1 MNFLSAISSRKGNGE
16 FFVFKIDFLCYNDN
30 VKLYISKGKTKMD
43 NIVDFKGD
51 IKISDSVVA
60 SIAGLAA
67 SEIDGVD
74 SLSGNL
80 TNEIVAKFGIKN
92 NSKGVKLDINQ
103 GSVVADIYVNVIY
116 GFSIPDV
123 SSKVQEKVKQAIESM
138 TGLNVI
144 GVNVRVVGITVKV

>member
-1 MNFLSAISSRKGNGE
+1 MEKNL
-16 FFVFKIDFLCYNDN
+16 
-30 VKLYISKGKTKMD
+30 
-43 NIVDFKGD
+43 DFKGD

-92 NSKGVKLDINQ
+92 NSKGVKLEINQ
-103 GSVVADIYVNVIY
+103 GSVIADIYVNVFY

-123 SSKVQEKVKQAIESM
+123 SAKVQEKVKQAIESM
-138 TGLNVI
+138 TGLTVV

>member
-1 MNFLSAISSRKGNGE
+1 MEVASFYIILKGIITVDQ
-16 FFVFKIDFLCYNDN
+16 F
-30 VKLYISKGKTKMD
+30 MD

-80 TNEIVAKFGIKN
+80 TNEIVAKFGIRN
-92 NSKGVKLDINQ
+92 NSKGVKLAINS

-116 GFSIPDV
+116 GFSIPGV
-123 SSKVQEKVKQAIESM
+123 SAKVQEKVKQAIESM
-138 TGLNVI
+138 TGLTVV
-144 GVNVRVVGITVKV
+144 GVNVRIVGVTVRV

>member
-1 MNFLSAISSRKGNGE
+1 MNIYSGFQDRYRNI
-16 FFVFKIDFLCYNDN
+16 
-30 VKLYISKGKTKMD
+30 GKRSFIME
-43 NIVDFKGD
+43 NNVDFKGD
-51 IKISDSVVA
+51 VKISDSVVA

-67 SEIDGVD
+67 SEIAGVD

-92 NSKGVKLDINQ
+92 NSKGVKLEINQ
-103 GSVVADIYVNVIY
+103 GSVIADIYVNVVY

-123 SSKVQEKVKQAIESM
+123 SAKVQEKVKQAIESM
-138 TGLNVI
+138 TGLTVV

>member
-1 MNFLSAISSRKGNGE
+1 
-16 FFVFKIDFLCYNDN
+16 
-30 VKLYISKGKTKMD
+30 MD
-43 NIVDFKGD
+43 NNLDFKGD

-92 NSKGVKLDINQ
+92 NSKGVKLEINQ
-103 GSVVADIYVNVIY
+103 GSVIADIYVNVVY

-123 SSKVQEKVKQAIESM
+123 SAKVQEKVKQAIESM
-138 TGLNVI
+138 TGLTVV

>member
-1 MNFLSAISSRKGNGE
+1 M
-16 FFVFKIDFLCYNDN
+16 
-30 VKLYISKGKTKMD
+30 GKQ
-43 NIVDFKGD
+43 VDFKGD

-67 SEIDGVD
+67 SETEGVN

-103 GSVVADIYVNVIY
+103 GDVVADIYVDVIY
-116 GFSIPDV
+116 GYSIPDV
-123 SSKVQEKVKQAIESM
+123 SAKVQEKVKQAIESM
-138 TGLNVI
+138 TGLNVV

>member
-1 MNFLSAISSRKGNGE
+1 MKTCDLK
-16 FFVFKIDFLCYNDN
+16 YNSERN
-30 VKLYISKGKTKMD
+30 VTMEKNL
-43 NIVDFKGD
+43 DFKGD

-67 SEIDGVD
+67 SEIAGVD

-80 TNEIVAKFGIKN
+80 TNEIVAKFGIRN
-92 NSKGVKLDINQ
+92 NSKGVKLEINQ
-103 GSVVADIYVNVIY
+103 GSVIADIYVNVVY

-123 SSKVQEKVKQAIESM
+123 SAKVQEKVKQAIESM
-138 TGLNVI
+138 TGLSVI

>member
-1 MNFLSAISSRKGNGE
+1 MKTCDLK
-16 FFVFKIDFLCYNDN
+16 YNSERN
-30 VKLYISKGKTKMD
+30 VTMEKNL
-43 NIVDFKGD
+43 DFKGD

-92 NSKGVKLDINQ
+92 NSKGVKLEINQ
-103 GSVVADIYVNVIY
+103 GSVIADIYVNVVY

-123 SSKVQEKVKQAIESM
+123 SAKVQEKVKQAIESM
-138 TGLNVI
+138 TGLTVV

>member
-1 MNFLSAISSRKGNGE
+1 MKASDLK
-16 FFVFKIDFLCYNDN
+16 YNSERN
-30 VKLYISKGKTKMD
+30 VTIEKNL
-43 NIVDFKGD
+43 DFKGD

-92 NSKGVKLDINQ
+92 NSKGVKLEINQ
-103 GSVVADIYVNVIY
+103 GSVIADIYVNVVY

-123 SSKVQEKVKQAIESM
+123 SAKVQEKVKQAIESM
-138 TGLNVI
+138 TGLTVV

>member
-1 MNFLSAISSRKGNGE
+1 
-16 FFVFKIDFLCYNDN
+16 
-30 VKLYISKGKTKMD
+30 MD
-43 NIVDFKGD
+43 NNLDFKGD

-67 SEIDGVD
+67 SEIEGVD

-92 NSKGVKLDINQ
+92 NSKGVKLEINQ
-103 GSVVADIYVNVIY
+103 GSVIADIYVNVIY

-123 SSKVQEKVKQAIESM
+123 SAKVQEKVKQAIESM
-138 TGLNVI
+138 TGLNVV
-144 GVNVRVVGITVKV
+144 GVNVRVVGITVKVN

>member
-1 MNFLSAISSRKGNGE
+1 MH
-16 FFVFKIDFLCYNDN
+16 
-30 VKLYISKGKTKMD
+30 ISKGKAKMND
-43 NIVDFKGD
+43 IVDFKGD

-67 SEIDGVD
+67 SEIEGVD

-138 TGLNVI
+138 TGLNVT

>member
-1 MNFLSAISSRKGNGE
+1 
-16 FFVFKIDFLCYNDN
+16 
-30 VKLYISKGKTKMD
+30 MD
-43 NIVDFKGD
+43 NNVDFKGD
-51 IKISDSVVA
+51 VKISDSVVA

-92 NSKGVKLDINQ
+92 NSKGVKLEIDSGN
-103 GSVVADIYVNVIY
+103 VVADIFVNVIY
-116 GFSIPDV
+116 GFSIPEV

-138 TGLNVI
+138 TGLSVVS
-144 GVNVRVVGITVKV
+144 VNVRIVGISVKV

>member
-1 MNFLSAISSRKGNGE
+1 MKKNL
-16 FFVFKIDFLCYNDN
+16 
-30 VKLYISKGKTKMD
+30 
-43 NIVDFKGD
+43 DFKGD

-92 NSKGVKLDINQ
+92 NSKGVKLEINQ
-103 GSVVADIYVNVIY
+103 GSVIADIYVNVVY

-123 SSKVQEKVKQAIESM
+123 SAKVQEKVKQAIESM
-138 TGLNVI
+138 TGLTVV

>member
-1 MNFLSAISSRKGNGE
+1 M
-16 FFVFKIDFLCYNDN
+16 
-30 VKLYISKGKTKMD
+30 KTNK
-43 NIVDFKGD
+43 NVDFKGD

-67 SEIDGVD
+67 SEIDGVH

-92 NSKGVKLDINQ
+92 NSKGVKLEINQ
-103 GSVVADIYVNVIY
+103 GSVVADIYVNVLY
-116 GFSIPDV
+116 GYAIPAV

-138 TGLNVI
+138 TGLSVV
-144 GVNVRVVGITVKV
+144 GVNVRIVGITVKV

>member
-1 MNFLSAISSRKGNGE
+1 MKTCDLK
-16 FFVFKIDFLCYNDN
+16 YNSERD
-30 VKLYISKGKTKMD
+30 ITMD
-43 NIVDFKGD
+43 NNLDFKGD

-67 SEIDGVD
+67 SEIEGVD

-92 NSKGVKLDINQ
+92 NSKGVKLEINQ
-103 GSVVADIYVNVIY
+103 GSVIADIYVSVIY

-123 SSKVQEKVKQAIESM
+123 SAKVQEKVKQAIESM
-138 TGLNVI
+138 TGLTVV

>member
-1 MNFLSAISSRKGNGE
+1 MEKNL
-16 FFVFKIDFLCYNDN
+16 
-30 VKLYISKGKTKMD
+30 
-43 NIVDFKGD
+43 DFKGD

-92 NSKGVKLDINQ
+92 NSKGVKLEINQ
-103 GSVVADIYVNVIY
+103 GRVIADIYVNVVY

-123 SSKVQEKVKQAIESM
+123 SAKVQEKVKQAIESM
-138 TGLNVI
+138 TGLTVV

>member
-1 MNFLSAISSRKGNGE
+1 M
-16 FFVFKIDFLCYNDN
+16 
-30 VKLYISKGKTKMD
+30 KTE
-43 NIVDFKGD
+43 VDFKGD

-92 NSKGVKLDINQ
+92 NSKGVKLDIAQ
-103 GSVVADIYVNVIY
+103 GSVTADIYVNVIY

-123 SSKVQEKVKQAIESM
+123 SAKVQEKVKQAIESM
-138 TGLNVI
+138 TGLTVV
-144 GVNVRVVGITVKV
+144 GVNVRIVGVTVRV

>member
-1 MNFLSAISSRKGNGE
+1 MEK
-16 FFVFKIDFLCYNDN
+16 K
-30 VKLYISKGKTKMD
+30 
-43 NIVDFKGD
+43 VDFKGD

-67 SEIDGVD
+67 SENDGVD

-92 NSKGVKLDINQ
+92 NSKGVKLEINQ

-123 SSKVQEKVKQAIESM
+123 SAKVQEKVKQAIESM
-138 TGLNVI
+138 TGLSVV
-144 GVNVRVVGITVKV
+144 GVNVRIVGITVKV

>member
-1 MNFLSAISSRKGNGE
+1 MKTCDLKNNSER
-16 FFVFKIDFLCYNDN
+16 N
-30 VKLYISKGKTKMD
+30 VTMEKNL
-43 NIVDFKGD
+43 DFKGD

-92 NSKGVKLDINQ
+92 NSKGVKLEINQ
-103 GSVVADIYVNVIY
+103 GSVIADIYVNVVY

-123 SSKVQEKVKQAIESM
+123 SAKVQEKVKQAIESM
-138 TGLNVI
+138 TGLTVV

>member
-1 MNFLSAISSRKGNGE
+1 MKTCDLK
-16 FFVFKIDFLCYNDN
+16 YNSERN
-30 VKLYISKGKTKMD
+30 VTMEKNL
-43 NIVDFKGD
+43 DFKGD

-67 SEIDGVD
+67 SEIDGVY

-92 NSKGVKLDINQ
+92 NSKGVKLEINQ
-103 GSVVADIYVNVIY
+103 GSVIADIYVNVVY

-123 SSKVQEKVKQAIESM
+123 SAKVQEKVKQAIESM
-138 TGLNVI
+138 TGLTVV

>member
-1 MNFLSAISSRKGNGE
+1 MIRYE
-16 FFVFKIDFLCYNDN
+16 R
-30 VKLYISKGKTKMD
+30 KTKMGKQ
-43 NIVDFKGD
+43 VDFKGD

-67 SEIDGVD
+67 SETEGVN

-103 GSVVADIYVNVIY
+103 GDVVADIYVDVIY
-116 GFSIPDV
+116 GYSIPDV
-123 SSKVQEKVKQAIESM
+123 SAKVQEKVKQAIESM
-138 TGLNVI
+138 TGLNVV

>member
-1 MNFLSAISSRKGNGE
+1 MN
-16 FFVFKIDFLCYNDN
+16 D
-30 VKLYISKGKTKMD
+30 
-43 NIVDFKGD
+43 IVDFKGD

-67 SEIDGVD
+67 SEIEGVD

-138 TGLNVI
+138 TGLNVT

>member
-1 MNFLSAISSRKGNGE
+1 
-16 FFVFKIDFLCYNDN
+16 
-30 VKLYISKGKTKMD
+30 MD
-43 NIVDFKGD
+43 NKVDFKGD

-92 NSKGVKLDINQ
+92 NSKGVKLDIDQ
-103 GSVVADIYVNVIY
+103 GRVVADIYVNVIY
-116 GFSIPDV
+116 GYSIPDV
-123 SSKVQEKVKQAIESM
+123 SAKVQEKVKQAIESM
-138 TGLNVI
+138 TGLTVV
-144 GVNVRVVGITVKV
+144 GVNVRIVGITVKV

>member
-1 MNFLSAISSRKGNGE
+1 
-16 FFVFKIDFLCYNDN
+16 
-30 VKLYISKGKTKMD
+30 MD
-43 NIVDFKGD
+43 NNLDFKGD

-67 SEIDGVD
+67 SEIEGVD

-92 NSKGVKLDINQ
+92 NSKGVKLEINQ
-103 GSVVADIYVNVIY
+103 GSVIADIYVNVIY

-123 SSKVQEKVKQAIESM
+123 SAKVQEKVKQAIESM
-138 TGLNVI
+138 TGLNVV
-144 GVNVRVVGITVKV
+144 GVNVRVVGITVKAN

>member
-1 MNFLSAISSRKGNGE
+1 
-16 FFVFKIDFLCYNDN
+16 
-30 VKLYISKGKTKMD
+30 MD
-43 NIVDFKGD
+43 NNVDFKGD

-92 NSKGVKLDINQ
+92 NSKGVKLDINS
-103 GSVVADIYVNVIY
+103 GSVVADIYVNVRY
-116 GFSIPDV
+116 EYCIPEV
-123 SSKVQEKVKQAIESM
+123 SAKVQEKVKQAIESM
-138 TGLNVI
+138 TGLSVV
-144 GVNVRVVGITVKV
+144 GVNVRIVGITVKI

>member
-1 MNFLSAISSRKGNGE
+1 MEKNL
-16 FFVFKIDFLCYNDN
+16 
-30 VKLYISKGKTKMD
+30 
-43 NIVDFKGD
+43 DFKGD
-51 IKISDSVVA
+51 IEISDSVVA

-92 NSKGVKLDINQ
+92 NSKGVKLEINQ
-103 GSVVADIYVNVIY
+103 GSVIADIYVNVVY

-123 SSKVQEKVKQAIESM
+123 SAKVQEKVKQAIESM
-138 TGLNVI
+138 TGLTVV

>member
-1 MNFLSAISSRKGNGE
+1 
-16 FFVFKIDFLCYNDN
+16 
-30 VKLYISKGKTKMD
+30 MD
-43 NIVDFKGD
+43 NNLDFKGD

-67 SEIDGVD
+67 SEIEGVD

-92 NSKGVKLDINQ
+92 NSKGVKLEINQ
-103 GSVVADIYVNVIY
+103 GSVIADIYVNVIY

-123 SSKVQEKVKQAIESM
+123 SAKVQEKVKQAIESM
-138 TGLNVI
+138 TGLTVV

>member
-1 MNFLSAISSRKGNGE
+1 MKTCDLK
-16 FFVFKIDFLCYNDN
+16 YNSERN
-30 VKLYISKGKTKMD
+30 VTMEKNL
-43 NIVDFKGD
+43 DFKGD

-92 NSKGVKLDINQ
+92 NSKGVKLEINQ
-103 GSVVADIYVNVIY
+103 GSVIADIYVNVVY

-123 SSKVQEKVKQAIESM
+123 SAKVQEKVKQAIESM
-138 TGLNVI
+138 TGLSVI